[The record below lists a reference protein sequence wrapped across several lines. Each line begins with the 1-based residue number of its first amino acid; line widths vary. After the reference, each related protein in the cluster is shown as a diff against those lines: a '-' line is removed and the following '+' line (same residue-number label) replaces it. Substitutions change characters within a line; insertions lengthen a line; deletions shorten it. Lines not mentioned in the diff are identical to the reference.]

1 MTSAVADR
9 ETVSRERPSTSGRR
23 GRRRSVTVRGGFEI
37 RVRGRLSERARAAFP
52 DMHVTEVPA
61 ETVISGSSQDD
72 DEVHGVLE
80 RIQSLGLRMVS
91 LSRDSDAAD
100 AALPPR
106 APRHCPPG
114 PRRSSSNSS

>member
-72 DEVHGVLE
+72 EVHGVLE

-91 LSRDSDAAD
+91 RAERRGRGAASGVVT
-100 AALPPR
+100 
-106 APRHCPPG
+106 HSG
-114 PRRSSSNSS
+114 